1 MFLLLQTAAAIA
13 FRGQTVLTAGESE
26 EQRKPIFGTT
36 ADAMAMAHTSHLRQK
51 VQSAEQ
57 DAWDKYIKSDA
68 YKEDK
73 DSNVAWVK
81 QTNGTFSPQ
90 CAPHYET
97 MMLPGRAHLFRTHVL
112 YVWSQFAE
120 QRNISWVVDGG
131 TLLGFERNEDFIPH
145 DKDVDAI
152 VRQSDMPVVWREL
165 TKQRP
170 GLFEIVRVGWPGFQV
185 RPLQK
190 AGDGE
195 QAQYLSKLY
204 MDLFCAY
211 EPEEGKR
218 DFENCARQPEEGN
231 QIRERVNGDLAGS
244 KIWKP
249 LNAAA
254 VLEAYYCEKKD
265 SDDCAKLMTAP
276 YEMRPAEYSNKSVG
290 PSMVGSQWCAM
301 AEMPEL
307 PGLGWRWWC
316 VVIGTPVGIML
327 TVLVIAYCCLW
338 KKGGAKSANP

>member
-120 QRNISWVVDGG
+120 QRKIVWVVVSG
-131 TLLGFERNEDFIPH
+131 TLLGVERNDDFIPH
-145 DKDVDAI
+145 DKDVDVL

-165 TKQRP
+165 
-170 GLFEIVRVGWPGFQV
+170 
-185 RPLQK
+185 
-190 AGDGE
+190 GE
-195 QAQYLSKLY
+195 QRRFLFQIKESGGLQVD
-204 MDLFCAY
+204 DL
-211 EPEEGKR
+211 R
-218 DFENCARQPEEGN
+218 
-231 QIRERVNGDLAGS
+231 
-244 KIWKP
+244 
-249 LNAAA
+249 NA
-254 VLEAYYCEKKD
+254 
-265 SDDCAKLMTAP
+265 TAP
-276 YEMRPAEYSNKSVG
+276 V
-290 PSMVGSQWCAM
+290 Q
-301 AEMPEL
+301 
-307 PGLGWRWWC
+307 
-316 VVIGTPVGIML
+316 
-327 TVLVIAYCCLW
+327 
-338 KKGGAKSANP
+338 